1 MIPTPHIEAKKGD
14 FADTVLMPGDP
25 LRARHI
31 AQTYLDQP
39 VQFNAV
45 RGMLGYTGEYRGR
58 KVSVMGSGMGMPSI
72 GIYSYELFRFY
83 DVDAI
88 IRVGS
93 AGAYVSELNLFDLV
107 LADSAWSESTYALAQ
122 SGESQ
127 DVQQPDPQLN
137 EIIRS
142 AAHKLQVPL
151 HEGRIHSSDVFY
163 HEQDELARYRSHG
176 CVCVEME
183 SFALF
188 HNARVCG
195 KQAACLLTISD
206 SLISGVQTSAA
217 QRERAFGQMMETAL
231 ESAWMWQEG
240 A

>member
-1 MIPTPHIEAKKGD
+1 MATAHNEAEKGEI
-14 FADTVLMPGDP
+14 ARIVLMPGDP

-83 DVDAI
+83 DVAAI

-142 AAHKLQVPL
+142 AAQKLQVPL

-206 SLISGVQTSAA
+206 SLISGAQTSAA

-231 ESAWMWQEG
+231 ESAWMWQED

>member
-1 MIPTPHIEAKKGD
+1 MATAHNEAEKGEI
-14 FADTVLMPGDP
+14 ARIVLMPGDP

-107 LADSAWSESTYALAQ
+107 LVDSAWSESTYALAQ

-142 AAHKLQVPL
+142 AAQKLQVPL

-206 SLISGVQTSAA
+206 SLISGAQTSAA

>member
-1 MIPTPHIEAKKGD
+1 MATAHNEAEKGEI
-14 FADTVLMPGDP
+14 ARIVLMPGDP

-107 LADSAWSESTYALAQ
+107 LTDSAWSESTYALAQ

-142 AAHKLQVPL
+142 AAQKLQVPL

-206 SLISGVQTSAA
+206 SLISGAQTSAA

-231 ESAWMWQEG
+231 ESAWMWQED

>member
-1 MIPTPHIEAKKGD
+1 MVTAHNEAEKGEI
-14 FADTVLMPGDP
+14 ARIVLMPGDP

>member
-1 MIPTPHIEAKKGD
+1 MASAHNEAEKGEI
-14 FADTVLMPGDP
+14 ARIVLMPGDP

>member
-1 MIPTPHIEAKKGD
+1 MATAHNEAEKGEI
-14 FADTVLMPGDP
+14 ARIVLMPGDP

-88 IRVGS
+88 IRIGS

-107 LADSAWSESTYALAQ
+107 LVDSAWSESTYALAQ

-142 AAHKLQVPL
+142 AAQKLQVPL

-206 SLISGVQTSAA
+206 SLISGAQTSAA

>member
-1 MIPTPHIEAKKGD
+1 MATAHNEAEKGEI
-14 FADTVLMPGDP
+14 ARIVLMPGDP

-107 LADSAWSESTYALAQ
+107 LVDSAWSESTYALAQ

-142 AAHKLQVPL
+142 AAPKLQVPL

-231 ESAWMWQEG
+231 ESAWMWQED

>member
-1 MIPTPHIEAKKGD
+1 MATAHNEAEKGEI
-14 FADTVLMPGDP
+14 ARIVLMPGDP

-107 LADSAWSESTYALAQ
+107 LVDSAWSESTYALAQ

-142 AAHKLQVPL
+142 AAQKLQVPL

-183 SFALF
+183 SFTLF

-206 SLISGVQTSAA
+206 SLISGAQTSAA

>member
-1 MIPTPHIEAKKGD
+1 MATAHNEAEKGEI
-14 FADTVLMPGDP
+14 ARIVLMPGDP

-39 VQFNAV
+39 VQFNAI

-206 SLISGVQTSAA
+206 SLISGAQTSAA

>member
-1 MIPTPHIEAKKGD
+1 MATAHNEAEKGEI
-14 FADTVLMPGDP
+14 ARIVLMPGDP

-39 VQFNAV
+39 VQFNVV

-206 SLISGVQTSAA
+206 SLISGAQTSAA

>member
-1 MIPTPHIEAKKGD
+1 MATAHNEAEKGEI
-14 FADTVLMPGDP
+14 ARIVLMPGDP

-107 LADSAWSESTYALAQ
+107 LTDSAWSESTYALAQ

>member
-1 MIPTPHIEAKKGD
+1 MATAHNEAEKGEI
-14 FADTVLMPGDP
+14 ARIVLMPGDP

-240 A
+240 V

>member
-1 MIPTPHIEAKKGD
+1 
-14 FADTVLMPGDP
+14 MPGDP

-206 SLISGVQTSAA
+206 SLISGAQTSAA

-231 ESAWMWQEG
+231 ESAWMWQED

>member
-1 MIPTPHIEAKKGD
+1 MATAHNEAEKGEI
-14 FADTVLMPGDP
+14 ARIVLMPGDP

-142 AAHKLQVPL
+142 AAYKLQVPL

-206 SLISGVQTSAA
+206 SLISGAQTSAA

>member
-1 MIPTPHIEAKKGD
+1 MATAHNEAEKGEI
-14 FADTVLMPGDP
+14 ARIVLMPGDP

-107 LADSAWSESTYALAQ
+107 LADSAWSESIYALAQ

-142 AAHKLQVPL
+142 AAQKLQVPL

-206 SLISGVQTSAA
+206 SLISGAQTSAA

-231 ESAWMWQEG
+231 ESAWMWQED

>member
-1 MIPTPHIEAKKGD
+1 MATAHNEEEKGEI
-14 FADTVLMPGDP
+14 ARIVLMPGDP

>member
-1 MIPTPHIEAKKGD
+1 MATAHNEAEKGEI
-14 FADTVLMPGDP
+14 ARIVLMPGDP

-45 RGMLGYTGEYRGR
+45 RGMLVYTGEYRGR

-163 HEQDELARYRSHG
+163 HEQDELARYLSHG
-176 CVCVEME
+176 CVCVELE
-183 SFALF
+183 SFSLF
-188 HNARVCG
+188 HIASVCG
-195 KQAACLLTISD
+195 KRAACLLTISD

-231 ESAWMWQEG
+231 ESAWMWQED

>member
-1 MIPTPHIEAKKGD
+1 MRRKRERS
-14 FADTVLMPGDP
+14 
-25 LRARHI
+25 RASCSCRHI

-142 AAHKLQVPL
+142 AAQKLQVPL

-206 SLISGVQTSAA
+206 SLISGAQTSAA

-231 ESAWMWQEG
+231 ESAWMWQED

>member
-1 MIPTPHIEAKKGD
+1 MATAHNEAEKGEI
-14 FADTVLMPGDP
+14 ARIVLMPGDP

-163 HEQDELARYRSHG
+163 HEQDELACYRSHG

-206 SLISGVQTSAA
+206 SLISGAQTSAA

>member
-1 MIPTPHIEAKKGD
+1 MATAHNEAEKGEI
-14 FADTVLMPGDP
+14 ARIVLMPGDP

-163 HEQDELARYRSHG
+163 HEQDELARYSSHG

>member
-1 MIPTPHIEAKKGD
+1 MATAHNEAEKGEI
-14 FADTVLMPGDP
+14 ARIVLMPGDP

-107 LADSAWSESTYALAQ
+107 LTDSAWSESTYALAQ

-231 ESAWMWQEG
+231 ESAWMWQED

>member
-1 MIPTPHIEAKKGD
+1 MATAHNEAEKGEI
-14 FADTVLMPGDP
+14 ARIVLMPGDP

-142 AAHKLQVPL
+142 AAQKLQVPL

-206 SLISGVQTSAA
+206 SLISGAQTSAA

>member
-1 MIPTPHIEAKKGD
+1 MATAHNEAEKGEI
-14 FADTVLMPGDP
+14 ARIVLMPGDP

-93 AGAYVSELNLFDLV
+93 AGAYVSELKLFDLV

>member
-1 MIPTPHIEAKKGD
+1 MATAHNEAEKGEI
-14 FADTVLMPGDP
+14 ARIVLMPGDP

-206 SLISGVQTSAA
+206 SLISGIQTSAA

-231 ESAWMWQEG
+231 ESAWMWQED

>member
-1 MIPTPHIEAKKGD
+1 MATAHNEAEKGEI
-14 FADTVLMPGDP
+14 ARIVLMPGDP

-137 EIIRS
+137 EIICS
-142 AAHKLQVPL
+142 AAQKLQVPL

-206 SLISGVQTSAA
+206 SLISGAQTSAA

-231 ESAWMWQEG
+231 ESAWMWQED

>member
-1 MIPTPHIEAKKGD
+1 MATAHNEAEKGEI
-14 FADTVLMPGDP
+14 ARIVLMPGDP

-206 SLISGVQTSAA
+206 SLISGAQTSAA

-231 ESAWMWQEG
+231 ESALMWQED

>member
-1 MIPTPHIEAKKGD
+1 MATAHNEAEKGEI
-14 FADTVLMPGDP
+14 ARIVLMPGDP

-107 LADSAWSESTYALAQ
+107 LTDSAWSESTYALAQ

-206 SLISGVQTSAA
+206 SLISGAQTSAA

-231 ESAWMWQEG
+231 ESAWMWQED

>member
-1 MIPTPHIEAKKGD
+1 MATAHNEAEKGEI
-14 FADTVLMPGDP
+14 ARIVLMPGDP

-72 GIYSYELFRFY
+72 GIYSSELFRFY

-206 SLISGVQTSAA
+206 SLISGAQTSAA

-231 ESAWMWQEG
+231 ESAWMWQED

>member
-1 MIPTPHIEAKKGD
+1 MATAHNEAEKGEI
-14 FADTVLMPGDP
+14 ARIVLMPGDP

-188 HNARVCG
+188 HNARVCV

-231 ESAWMWQEG
+231 ESAWMWQED

>member
-1 MIPTPHIEAKKGD
+1 MATAHNEAEKGEV
-14 FADTVLMPGDP
+14 ARIVLMPGDP

-107 LADSAWSESTYALAQ
+107 LVDSAWSESTYALAQ

>member
-1 MIPTPHIEAKKGD
+1 MATAHNEAEKGEI
-14 FADTVLMPGDP
+14 ARIVLMPGDP

-93 AGAYVSELNLFDLV
+93 ADAYVSELNLFDLV
-107 LADSAWSESTYALAQ
+107 LVDSAWSESTYALAQ

-231 ESAWMWQEG
+231 ESAWMWQED

>member
-1 MIPTPHIEAKKGD
+1 MATAHNEAEKGEI
-14 FADTVLMPGDP
+14 ARIMLMPGDP

-142 AAHKLQVPL
+142 AAQKLQVPL

-206 SLISGVQTSAA
+206 SLISGAQTSAA

-231 ESAWMWQEG
+231 ESAWMWQED

>member
-1 MIPTPHIEAKKGD
+1 MATAHNETEKGEI
-14 FADTVLMPGDP
+14 ARIVLMPGDP

>member
-1 MIPTPHIEAKKGD
+1 MATAHNEAEKGEI
-14 FADTVLMPGDP
+14 ARIVLMPGDP

-142 AAHKLQVPL
+142 AAQKLKVPL

-206 SLISGVQTSAA
+206 SLISGAQTSAA

-231 ESAWMWQEG
+231 ESAWMWQED

>member
-1 MIPTPHIEAKKGD
+1 MATAHNEAEKGEI
-14 FADTVLMPGDP
+14 ARIVLMPGDP

-39 VQFNAV
+39 VQFNAI